1 MIDDRKEKREA
12 QIEGIKRQSRRVG
25 EGKKKK
31 REVEHKR
38 LFKREEK
45 REGENEMRGG
55 RKRKKGG
62 REEE

>member
-45 REGENEMRGG
+45 RRGE
-55 RKRKKGG
+55 
-62 REEE
+62 